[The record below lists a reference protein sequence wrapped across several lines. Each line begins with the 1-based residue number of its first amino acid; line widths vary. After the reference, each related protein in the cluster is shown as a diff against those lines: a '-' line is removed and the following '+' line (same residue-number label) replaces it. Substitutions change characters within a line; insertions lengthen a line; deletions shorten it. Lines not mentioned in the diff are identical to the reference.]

1 MAALLAVVSALGGV
15 SFWKLSMARNQ
26 ASTAALLVL
35 PDPRVITDFMLTD
48 QRSQAFALADL
59 HGKWSLIFFGFTH
72 CPDVCPGTLFELRKV
87 NESLQQQLE
96 TNIKKPQILFVSVDP
111 ERDTPAKLEQYLA
124 YFDPGFIGL
133 TAEHA
138 QLLPLTRQLGI
149 AYFVE
154 EHEPGAAQYDVAHS
168 ASILLTDPQGRLYG
182 AFPAPHA
189 AEKIVADLLAIIE
202 D

>member
-1 MAALLAVVSALGGV
+1 
-15 SFWKLSMARNQ
+15 
-26 ASTAALLVL
+26 
-35 PDPRVITDFMLTD
+35 
-48 QRSQAFALADL
+48 
-59 HGKWSLIFFGFTH
+59 
-72 CPDVCPGTLFELRKV
+72 
-87 NESLQQQLE
+87 
-96 TNIKKPQILFVSVDP
+96 VDP

-149 AYFVE
+149 AYRID
-154 EHEPGAAQYDVAHS
+154 EHDPGAAQYDVAHS

-182 AFPAPHA
+182 AFPAPHV
-189 AEKIVADLLAIIE
+189 AEKIAADLLAIIV